1 VERSF
6 RHGDRVVQ
14 VTGKRDGNAIA
25 ITTPEGS
32 HTFEWQDLRPGEYL
46 LRAGAVQSRVVVA
59 RDGNE
64 RWVWVDGHVH
74 HLRVETAAAQR
85 AGGGPDAGPVSP
97 MPGQIL
103 SVLIGPGENVRKG
116 QALVIMEAMKMQYE
130 IVAPRDAL
138 VTRVHVA
145 NGQQV
150 AGGVTLVEL
159 DGKEGA

>member
-1 VERSF
+1 MMERTF
-6 RHGDRVVQ
+6 RHGDRIVH
-14 VTGKRDGNAIA
+14 VTSQRDGNAIT
-25 ITTPEGS
+25 ITTPDGR
-32 HTFEWQDLRPGEYL
+32 HTFEWQELRPGEYL
-46 LRAGAVQSRVVVA
+46 LRDGAAQSRCVVA
-59 RDGNE
+59 RDGNQ

-74 HLRVETAAAQR
+74 HLSVEGASTR
-85 AGGGPDAGPVSP
+85 RSAGPEGGPVSP

-103 SVLIGPGENVRKG
+103 SVLIAPGENVRKG

-130 IVAPRDAL
+130 IVAPRDGV

-150 AGGVTLVEL
+150 AGGVTLVDL